1 MDGSF
6 PNSKKGEDIILFAAA
21 DCTGNGVPGAMVS
34 VVCHN
39 ALNRAVREFNLSEPA
54 KILDKVTELVIETF
68 EQGDDSIKDGM
79 DIALCSLNTKT
90 YELEYSGANN
100 SL

>member
-1 MDGSF
+1 
-6 PNSKKGEDIILFAAA
+6 
-21 DCTGNGVPGAMVS
+21 MVS